1 MILTGSD
8 SRSLG
13 RILLGAIHA
22 DLYSTAKYCRERSL
36 VQWERLFSFSFL
48 GVWQKDFYR
57 DCLTVAATGGVKTSG
72 SRHRKLHSDLSCAWP
87 YFGSRR
93 EQLLYANCRRKKYSR
108 ACLLAFVVYIVT
120 VRVFKTSVT
129 SWKLCDLT
137 NSSELGERSKSLSW
151 VVLRFKGF

>member
-36 VQWERLFSFSFL
+36 VQWERLFSFLF
-48 GVWQKDFYR
+48 R
-57 DCLTVAATGGVKTSG
+57 CLTEGLLSRLPNG
-72 SRHRKLHSDLSCAWP
+72 SRDGGCKNLRVPTPKIAFWFVLCVAILWLKTRAVVVCELQKKKIFARLSPCI
-87 YFGSRR
+87 R
-93 EQLLYANCRRKKYSR
+93 
-108 ACLLAFVVYIVT
+108 VYIVT